1 MFAVWGVTQ
10 PLNQQARG
18 VGLVSR
24 LSSINHANTSFL
36 FLAMSPIKSQE
47 IAAANAKLAP
57 LPVPTSS
64 K

>member
-1 MFAVWGVTQ
+1 MFGVWGVTQ
-10 PLNQQARG
+10 PSQSTGAGNGARP
-18 VGLVSR
+18 R

-36 FLAMSPIKSQE
+36 FLAMPPIKSQE
-47 IAAANAKLAP
+47 IAAAKAKLAP